1 MTAPDAALPDFTA
14 RPAPAT
20 TPDFT
25 KRRDPIEFIIAPDT
39 FRAPPILGGF
49 QIKAVAKM
57 YGSLDL
63 SAMGEVE
70 GAQRAVE
77 LIAELMKMLMPGE
90 HGRRFAARM
99 LSDGNPGD
107 PEADPPVPPS
117 PESIDL
123 MGEALPA
130 FMYLLERYG
139 LRPTAPSSA
148 SPAGLT
154 ESATADPN
162 AGISSTD
169 GVSPTA

>member
-1 MTAPDAALPDFTA
+1 MTAPDAAAPPDFTA
-14 RPAPAT
+14 RPA

-25 KRRDPIEFIIAPDT
+25 KRRDPIEFVIAPDT

-57 YGSLDL
+57 YAGLDL
-63 SAMGEVE
+63 ANLGEVE
-70 GAQRAVE
+70 GAEKAVQVV
-77 LIAELMKMLMPGE
+77 ADLMKLLMPGE

-107 PEADPPVPPS
+107 PEADPPVPAS
-117 PESIDL
+117 PEPIGLLD
-123 MGEALPA
+123 EALPA

-154 ESATADPN
+154 GSATATPN
-162 AGISSTD
+162 DGTSSTD
-169 GVSPTA
+169 GASPTA